1 MSHTPEQILAAA
13 IAIQPEIPNL
23 LDNQSAPKF
32 NADLYSLIEQFNAG
46 QVSSLDLKEHLTDLP
61 ETRQWFLK
69 NFPPQTDD
77 ALRIYN
83 PLPGHGNAIEYP
95 RYKCPDCGYLWSQI
109 DPSDPIPSC
118 SMNPNHSALQH
129 I

>member
-13 IAIQPEIPNL
+13 TAIQPEIINL
-23 LDNQSAPKF
+23 LDTQNGSQF
-32 NADLYSLIEQFNAG
+32 ETDLLSLIEQFNAG
-46 QVSSLDLKEHLTDLP
+46 QVSSLDLKEHLTDFP

-69 NFPPQTDD
+69 NFPSQTED
-77 ALRIYN
+77 ALKTYH

-95 RYKCPDCGYLWSQI
+95 RYKCPDCGDLWSQI
-109 DPSDPIPSC
+109 EPSDPVPPC
-118 SMNPNHSALQH
+118 SMNPNHSALQR

>member
-13 IAIQPEIPNL
+13 TAIQPEIINL
-23 LDNQSAPKF
+23 LDTQNGSQF
-32 NADLYSLIEQFNAG
+32 ETDLLSLIEQFNAG
-46 QVSSLDLKEHLTDLP
+46 QVSSLDLKEHLTDFP

-69 NFPPQTDD
+69 NFPPKTEDE
-77 ALRIYN
+77 LRIYN

-95 RYKCPDCGYLWSQI
+95 RYKCPDCGDLWSQI
-109 DPSDPIPSC
+109 EPSDPVPPC
-118 SMNPNHSALQH
+118 SMNPNHSALQR

>member
-13 IAIQPEIPNL
+13 TAIQPEIPNL
-23 LDNQSAPKF
+23 LDDQTAPQF
-32 NADLYSLIEQFNAG
+32 EADLRSLIEQINEG
-46 QVSSLDLKEHLTDLP
+46 QASSLDLKEHLTDFP

-69 NFPPQTDD
+69 NFPPKTEDE
-77 ALRIYN
+77 LRIYN

-95 RYKCPDCGYLWSQI
+95 RYKCPDCGTIWSQI
-109 DPSDPIPSC
+109 EPSDPVPLC
-118 SMNPNHSALQH
+118 PTNPNHAALQL